1 MVCLISRK
9 RTQVMVV
16 GILRALH
23 LLSLAWYLH
32 CMPPIDDVVM
42 DTVYSHS
49 KWTSDSD
56 VCDITEAQWQ
66 LISWYFQRVPYVEI
80 SEITDSHRG
89 QSHFGNRV
97 SKEWSKRYNKTVFT
111 QSVDYGMRENLTSTQ
126 KYGWRGTRF
135 DQQSNASNDI
145 RWSVVQA
152 RDTAASVQQRA
163 KQYNGTR
170 DDSPSHGSLVLVEYS
185 KLIDGYLVG
194 YPRRP
199 FRQPRANFI
208 IVVYKLEVTT
218 SWETTA
224 SRVLSRLWQTYGVL
238 NALIM
243 STCHPSDVNHTQNGQ
258 LYFIL
263 YINIYIHQSEQL
275 YKLEIVSYICF
286 SFLRVVCLFVCYVC
300 VCVQVGYF
308 DPFKRVFGRNV
319 STELDGWG
327 IFKWIPIRLLNFDD
341 DWLLRKENALNGFP
355 VTVTMFMRYPTAV
368 PHDRMPLT
376 FMTNYFNRNINNSR
390 GTSGFDGLVLA
401 NMAEVLDFNAEIR
414 TPVAGSYGSLQKNQT
429 YSGECLS

>member
-42 DTVYSHS
+42 DAVHSHS

-263 YINIYIHQSEQL
+263 NINIYIFTRVNRS
-275 YKLEIVSYICF
+275 IN
-286 SFLRVVCLFVCYVC
+286 LRLSHIFVFRFFVLFVCSFVMFVFVFRSVTSIHLKEYSVEMC
-300 VCVQVGYF
+300 RLNWTAGAYSNGYQL
-308 DPFKRVFGRNV
+308 GC
-319 STELDGWG
+319 
-327 IFKWIPIRLLNFDD
+327 WIS
-341 DWLLRKENALNGFP
+341 
-355 VTVTMFMRYPTAV
+355 
-368 PHDRMPLT
+368 
-376 FMTNYFNRNINNSR
+376 MTIGCCER
-390 GTSGFDGLVLA
+390 
-401 NMAEVLDFNAEIR
+401 R
-414 TPVAGSYGSLQKNQT
+414 TR
-429 YSGECLS
+429 